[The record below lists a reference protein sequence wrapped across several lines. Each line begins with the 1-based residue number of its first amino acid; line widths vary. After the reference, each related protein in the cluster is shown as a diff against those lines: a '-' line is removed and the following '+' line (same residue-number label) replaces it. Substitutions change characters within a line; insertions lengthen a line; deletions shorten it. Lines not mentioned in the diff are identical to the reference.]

1 MNDKYK
7 TFEELK
13 EEFGEDYE
21 HKFYEMGL
29 SAVKENERL
38 IEELQKKDNIINEL
52 KYGIKELDNMFYETF
67 RISQDGYFSISEW
80 ELKDFEDKIKEL
92 ESK

>member
-29 SAVKENERL
+29 SAVKEIERL
-38 IEELQKKDNIINEL
+38 IKELQRKDNIINDA
-52 KYGIKELDNMFYETF
+52 IKLCEENAEAIYEYEGAYYDMFEEI
-67 RISQDGYFSISEW
+67 RDVLQCKE
-80 ELKDFEDKIKEL
+80 KEDDK
-92 ESK
+92 

>member
-21 HKFYEMGL
+21 HQFYEMGL

-38 IEELQKKDNIINEL
+38 IQELQRKDNII
-52 KYGIKELDNMFYETF
+52 KETKEVLLTTNNIEKALNILD
-67 RISQDGYFSISEW
+67 R
-80 ELKDFEDKIKEL
+80 KE
-92 ESK
+92 